1 MIISFEA
8 TDVFLFY
15 IFFEAMLIP
24 MYFLIG
30 GFGDRAHEHGEKAAA
45 TQRSYAAVKFLLYNL
60 VGGLIMLA
68 AVIGLYVV
76 AGNFSLTEIAEA
88 RANGS
93 LDMATNTERW
103 LFLGFFFAFA
113 VKAPLWPLHTWL
125 PNAMQESTAPVAVL
139 ITAVV
144 DKVGTFAMLRFCLQL
159 FPEASKWA
167 TPAILVLALISIIY
181 GALLAVGQ
189 RDIKRLV
196 AYASISHFGF
206 IIMGIF
212 AMTSQGQSGATLYM
226 VNHGIS
232 TAALML
238 VAGFLISRRGSRLIA
253 DYGGVQKVAPV
264 LAGTFL
270 IGGLATLSLPGLA
283 PFVSEFLVLVGTFT
297 RYPVVGIIATFGIV
311 LAALYTLVLYQRT
324 MTGPVKPELARCR
337 TSGCGTRGRR
347 PAGRPADLP
356 GRLPEAPHAGH
367 RPGGQADHV
376 RRTAEGPHS
385 PRWRRPSE
393 RNSRPQPVD
402 NGGRPDLEDR
412 RAEDRIRAA
421 RAHPDHRRCG
431 DRRGPG
437 RGVRTAQVPLL
448 RPDVRAVVALA
459 AAFAAVVALAAD
471 GYGTTKA
478 HIAAMGAIAVDGP
491 ALFLQG
497 TILLAALVGLFT
509 FAERRLDPEAHGNR
523 VDSFA
528 AQAASVPGSESE
540 KAAVKA
546 GFTTTE
552 VFPLLLFAV
561 AGMLVFPAA
570 NDLLTLFVALEVFSL
585 PLYLL
590 CALARRK
597 RLMSQEAAVKYFLLG
612 AFASAFTLF
621 GIALLYG
628 YAGSM
633 SYATIAQVVDGTVRT
648 STRRSPAPW
657 ATTRCC

>member
-1 MIISFEA
+1 MSFPLLTATAVLPALGAIATAAVPATKRTAAKWLALLVSIATLALAVVVAVRFDPGGDRYQLTESHAWIADFGVRYELGVDGIGVALIALTALLIPFIILAGWHDADPSPSSQLRSSGGGPKEAGTEPLTSIAEGRWRPTQGFFALILAVEAMVIISFEA

-24 MYFLIG
+24 LYFLIG
-30 GFGDRAHEHGEKAAA
+30 GFGDRAHQDGEQAAA

-60 VGGLIMLA
+60 AGGLVMLA

-93 LDMATNTERW
+93 LEMSTSTERW
-103 LFLGFFFAFA
+103 LFLGFFLAFA
-113 VKAPLWPLHTWL
+113 VKAPMWPLHTWL

-167 TPAILVLALISIIY
+167 TPVIMVLAVISIIY

-189 RDIKRLV
+189 RDIKRLI

-232 TAALML
+232 TAVLLL

-297 RYPVVGIIATFGIV
+297 RYPVIGVIATFGIV

-324 MTGPVKPELARCR
+324 MTGPLRPELAKMPDLRVR
-337 TSGCGTRGRR
+337 EIAVAAPLIVLLVFLGVYPKPVTDIVN
-347 PAGRPADLP
+347 PAVKQTMSDV
-356 GRLPEAPHAGH
+356 
-367 RPGGQADHV
+367 QQKD
-376 RRTAEGPHS
+376 
-385 PRWRRPSE
+385 
-393 RNSRPQPVD
+393 PQP
-402 NGGRPDLEDR
+402 
-412 RAEDRIRAA
+412 
-421 RAHPDHRRCG
+421 
-431 DRRGPG
+431 
-437 RGVRTAQVPLL
+437 
-448 RPDVRAVVALA
+448 
-459 AAFAAVVALAAD
+459 
-471 GYGTTKA
+471 
-478 HIAAMGAIAVDGP
+478 
-491 ALFLQG
+491 
-497 TILLAALVGLFT
+497 
-509 FAERRLDPEAHGNR
+509 
-523 VDSFA
+523 
-528 AQAASVPGSESE
+528 
-540 KAAVKA
+540 
-546 GFTTTE
+546 E
-552 VFPLLLFAV
+552 V
-561 AGMLVFPAA
+561 
-570 NDLLTLFVALEVFSL
+570 
-585 PLYLL
+585 
-590 CALARRK
+590 
-597 RLMSQEAAVKYFLLG
+597 EAAK
-612 AFASAFTLF
+612 
-621 GIALLYG
+621 
-628 YAGSM
+628 
-633 SYATIAQVVDGTVRT
+633 
-648 STRRSPAPW
+648 
-657 ATTRCC
+657 

>member
-1 MIISFEA
+1 MSFLLTATAALPALGAIATAAVPAAKRNAAKWLALIVSLATLVLAAIVLVRFDPGGDRYQLTESHAWIKDFGVRYELGVDGIAVALIALTALLIPFIILAGWHDADPLETGNKRWRPTQGFFALILAVEAMVIISFEA

-30 GFGDRAHEHGEKAAA
+30 GFGDRAHEHGEEAAS

-60 VGGLIMLA
+60 AGGLIMLA
-68 AVIGLYVV
+68 AVIGFYVV
-76 AGNFSLTEIAEA
+76 AGHFSLQTIAE
-88 RANGS
+88 NGVPE
-93 LDMATNTERW
+93 MATSTERW

-189 RDIKRLV
+189 RDMKRLV

-283 PFVSEFLVLVGTFT
+283 PFVSEFLVLVGTFA
-297 RYPVVGIIATFGIV
+297 RYPVIGIIATLGIV

-324 MTGPVKPELARCR
+324 MTGPVK
-337 TSGCGTRGRR
+337 
-347 PAGRPADLP
+347 
-356 GRLPEAPHAGH
+356 
-367 RPGGQADHV
+367 
-376 RRTAEGPHS
+376 AEVEGM
-385 PRWRRPSE
+385 
-393 RNSRPQPVD
+393 
-402 NGGRPDLEDR
+402 PDLR
-412 RAEDRIRAA
+412 
-421 RAHPDHRRCG
+421 
-431 DRRGPG
+431 
-437 RGVRTAQVPLL
+437 VRELV
-448 RPDVRAVVALA
+448 VVAPL
-459 AAFAAVVALAAD
+459 VVLL
-471 GYGTTKA
+471 
-478 HIAAMGAIAVDGP
+478 I
-491 ALFLQG
+491 FLG
-497 TILLAALVGLFT
+497 VYPKPVTDIVN
-509 FAERRLDPEAHGNR
+509 P
-523 VDSFA
+523 
-528 AQAASVPGSESE
+528 
-540 KAAVKA
+540 AVKQ
-546 GFTTTE
+546 TLSDVQKQDPKPE
-552 VFPLLLFAV
+552 V
-561 AGMLVFPAA
+561 
-570 NDLLTLFVALEVFSL
+570 
-585 PLYLL
+585 
-590 CALARRK
+590 
-597 RLMSQEAAVKYFLLG
+597 EAAK
-612 AFASAFTLF
+612 
-621 GIALLYG
+621 
-628 YAGSM
+628 
-633 SYATIAQVVDGTVRT
+633 
-648 STRRSPAPW
+648 
-657 ATTRCC
+657 

>member
-1 MIISFEA
+1 MSFPLLTATAVLPAVGAIATAAVPAKQRTAAKWLALLVSIGTLVLAAIVAVRFDPGGGRYQLTESHAWIADFGVRYELGVDGIGVALVALTALLIPFVILAGWHDADPQDAADSRSVATGRWRPTQGFFALILLVEAMVIISFEA

-30 GFGDRAHEHGEKAAA
+30 GFGDRAGPHGEKEAA

-76 AGNFSLTEIAEA
+76 AGNFSLQEIAEA

-125 PNAMQESTAPVAVL
+125 PNAMGEATAPVAVL

-167 TPAILVLALISIIY
+167 TPVILVLALISIIY

-297 RYPVVGIIATFGIV
+297 RYPVIGIIATFGIV

-324 MTGPVKPELARCR
+324 MTGPVKPSTEGIADLRVRELA
-337 TSGCGTRGRR
+337 
-347 PAGRPADLP
+347 
-356 GRLPEAPHAGH
+356 
-367 RPGGQADHV
+367 V
-376 RRTAEGPHS
+376 
-385 PRWRRPSE
+385 
-393 RNSRPQPVD
+393 V
-402 NGGRPDLEDR
+402 
-412 RAEDRIRAA
+412 
-421 RAHPDHRRCG
+421 
-431 DRRGPG
+431 
-437 RGVRTAQVPLL
+437 VPLIGVL
-448 RPDVRAVVALA
+448 
-459 AAFAAVVALAAD
+459 
-471 GYGTTKA
+471 
-478 HIAAMGAIAVDGP
+478 I
-491 ALFLQG
+491 FLG
-497 TILLAALVGLFT
+497 VYPKPLTELVN
-509 FAERRLDPEAHGNR
+509 P
-523 VDSFA
+523 
-528 AQAASVPGSESE
+528 
-540 KAAVKA
+540 AVKH
-546 GFTTTE
+546 TMSDVQKKDPKPE
-552 VFPLLLFAV
+552 V
-561 AGMLVFPAA
+561 
-570 NDLLTLFVALEVFSL
+570 
-585 PLYLL
+585 
-590 CALARRK
+590 
-597 RLMSQEAAVKYFLLG
+597 EAAHK
-612 AFASAFTLF
+612 
-621 GIALLYG
+621 
-628 YAGSM
+628 
-633 SYATIAQVVDGTVRT
+633 
-648 STRRSPAPW
+648 
-657 ATTRCC
+657 

>member
-1 MIISFEA
+1 MSFPLLTAAAALPAVGAIATAAVPAGRKTAAKWLALLVSLGTLVLAGIIAVRFEPGGDRYQLVESHSWIKDFGVRYELGVDGIGVALIALTALLIPFIILAGWHDADPLETKSSRWRPTQGFFALILSVEAMVILSFEA

-15 IFFEAMLIP
+15 ILFEAMLIP

-30 GFGDRAHEHGEKAAA
+30 GFGDRAHAGSDENAAA
-45 TQRSYAAVKFLLYNL
+45 QRSYAAVKFLLYNL

-88 RANGS
+88 RAAGDLEMSANV
-93 LDMATNTERW
+93 ERL

-125 PNAMQESTAPVAVL
+125 PNAMGESTAPVAVL

-144 DKVGTFAMLRFCLQL
+144 DKVGTFAMLRFCLGL

-167 TPAILVLALISIIY
+167 TPVILALALVSIIY

-283 PFVSEFLVLVGTFT
+283 PFVSEFLVLVGTFA

-324 MTGPVKPELARCR
+324 MTGPVKE
-337 TSGCGTRGRR
+337 
-347 PAGRPADLP
+347 
-356 GRLPEAPHAGH
+356 E
-367 RPGGQADHV
+367 V
-376 RRTAEGPHS
+376 RAM
-385 PRWRRPSE
+385 
-393 RNSRPQPVD
+393 
-402 NGGRPDLEDR
+402 PDL
-412 RAEDRIRAA
+412 
-421 RAHPDHRRCG
+421 
-431 DRRGPG
+431 
-437 RGVRTAQVPLL
+437 
-448 RPDVRAVVALA
+448 RPRELAVVA
-459 AAFAAVVALAAD
+459 
-471 GYGTTKA
+471 
-478 HIAAMGAIAVDGP
+478 
-491 ALFLQG
+491 
-497 TILLAALVGLFT
+497 
-509 FAERRLDPEAHGNR
+509 
-523 VDSFA
+523 
-528 AQAASVPGSESE
+528 
-540 KAAVKA
+540 
-546 GFTTTE
+546 
-552 VFPLLLFAV
+552 PL
-561 AGMLVFPAA
+561 
-570 NDLLTLFVALEVFSL
+570 
-585 PLYLL
+585 
-590 CALARRK
+590 
-597 RLMSQEAAVKYFLLG
+597 
-612 AFASAFTLF
+612 
-621 GIALLYG
+621 IALLIFLG
-628 YAGSM
+628 FF
-633 SYATIAQVVDGTVRT
+633 
-648 STRRSPAPW
+648 PAPLTEIVNP
-657 ATTRCC
+657 AVEHTMSDVQQKDPQPEVEAAK